1 MKDFKD
7 LYESAKNQQSL
18 TEARSRGEEMEE
30 FIIAAINKEPQ
41 PASKFGIEDGAGER
55 IARQLRKQGVK
66 GKGRVLGADQLE
78 VTELWSQYWLPG
90 KVPASTKT
98 PKTDFIIGNHKM
110 SLKTGG
116 AAQLMSGGR
125 NESVAT
131 FYAAVD
137 RLGLNLNGL
146 ASRIEKAMLDLS
158 PSSIAQSDLKS
169 EIKLGKDK
177 VVKAANE
184 AHKTLM
190 ADMKKLF
197 ASNPD
202 FAYEF
207 AYEAMTGDVKFGG
220 SDGTCSHFLSVSD
233 DGNTIKLVGVG
244 DEAYVRKVASK
255 MKVSVRF
262 KTTSEK
268 TGGVKTGR
276 YRYWSAIGLIVD
288 KLTESYEEIGQLLAE
303 GTLDENLLKRAFNK
317 FLGFLRKM
325 MGKIKEF
332 VVKSAKNLIEFLG
345 ATPEISFNNNID
357 FTKI

>member
-1 MKDFKD
+1 MKDFYD
-7 LYESAKNQQSL
+7 LYEQAKFCYKLN
-18 TEARSRGEEMEE
+18 EARSRGEEMEE

-41 PASKFGIEDGAGER
+41 PKSKFGIEDGAGER
-55 IARQLRKQGVK
+55 IAKQLRKMGVK
-66 GKGRVLGADQLE
+66 GKGLVLGADQIE

-98 PKTDFIIGNHKM
+98 PKTDFKIGTNKI

-116 AAQLMSGGR
+116 AAQLMSGGK

-137 RLGLNLNGL
+137 RLGLNLGGM
-146 ASRIEKAMLDLS
+146 ASRIEQAMLNLS

-177 VVKAANE
+177 MVKAANE
-184 AHKTLM
+184 AHKVLM
-190 ADMKKLF
+190 ADMKKMF

-220 SDGTCSHFLSVSD
+220 NDGTCSHFLSVSD

-268 TGGVKTGR
+268 TGGKKTGR

-288 KLTESYEEIGQLLAE
+288 KLTETYEEAGQLLSE
-303 GTLDENLLKRAFNK
+303 GKLDEGILGRLYNK
-317 FLGFLRKM
+317 FISFMKRKIAEF
-325 MGKIKEF
+325 KDF
-332 VVKSAKNLIEFLG
+332 VVKSAKNLMEFLG

>member
-1 MKDFKD
+1 MKEFND
-7 LYESAKNQQSL
+7 LYEQVKFCHKLN
-18 TEARSRGEEMEE
+18 EARSRGEEMEE

-41 PASKFGIEDGAGER
+41 PVSKFGIEDGAGER
-55 IARQLRKQGVK
+55 IAKQLRKAGVK
-66 GKGRVLGADQLE
+66 GKGMVLGADQLE

-98 PKTDFIIGNHKM
+98 PKTDFKIGNFKM

-116 AAQLMSGGR
+116 AAQLMSGGK
-125 NESVAT
+125 NESIAT
-131 FYAAVD
+131 FYCAVD
-137 RLGLNLNGL
+137 RLGLNMGGM

-158 PSSIAQSDLKS
+158 PSSIAQSNLKD

-184 AHKTLM
+184 AHKVLM
-190 ADMKKLF
+190 GDMKKMF

-207 AYEAMTGDVKFGG
+207 AYEAMTGDIKFGG
-220 SDGTCSHFLSVSD
+220 SDGSCSHFLSVSD

-268 TGGVKTGR
+268 SGGVKTGR

-288 KLTESYEEIGQLLAE
+288 KLTESYEEIGQLLNE
-303 GTLDENLLKRAFNK
+303 GKLDEGILGRIVNK
-317 FLGFLRKM
+317 FIAFLKKTLV
-325 MGKIKEF
+325 KIKEF
-332 VVKSAKNLIEFLG
+332 VTQSAKNLIEFLG
-345 ATPEISFNNNID
+345 ATPDVSFNNNID

>member
-1 MKDFKD
+1 MKDFNEV
-7 LYESAKNQQSL
+7 YEHAKKQHSL
-18 TEARSRGEEMEE
+18 MEARSRGEEMEE

-41 PASKFGIEDGAGER
+41 PKSKFGIEDGAGER
-55 IARQLRKQGVK
+55 IAKQLRKAGVK
-66 GKGRVLGADQLE
+66 GKGLVLGADQIE
-78 VTELWSQYWLPG
+78 VTGLWSQYWEPG

-98 PKTDFIIGNHKM
+98 PKTDFKIGNHKV

-116 AAQLMSGGR
+116 AAQLMSGGK

-137 RLGLNLNGL
+137 RLGLNMGGI

-158 PSSIAQSDLKS
+158 PSSIAQSNLKD

-184 AHKTLM
+184 AHKVLM
-190 ADMKKLF
+190 ADMKKMF

-220 SDGTCSHFLSVSD
+220 NDGTCSHFLSVSD
-233 DGNTIKLVGVG
+233 DGNTIKLVAVG

-268 TGGVKTGR
+268 SGGVKTGR

-288 KLTESYEEIGQLLAE
+288 KLTESYEEIGQLLNE
-303 GTLDENLLKRAFNK
+303 GKLDEGILGRILNK
-317 FLGFLRKM
+317 FIAFLKKALV
-325 MGKIKEF
+325 KIKEF
-332 VVKSAKNLIEFLG
+332 VIQSGKNLVEFLG